1 MSEILKVR
9 VGPRWY
15 RVEIDDIN
23 TDPVKVKVNGKEF
36 EIILHDKPEVQSQMA
51 YVEQPM
57 EDSRD
62 SETDRNEKPNG
73 ISSKPLRLVESP
85 MPGTVLS
92 ISVEIGDYVSPGDDV
107 CLLESMKMRQVL
119 RSDIGCKVGSILV
132 VPGES
137 ILDGAPI
144 LGLFDV

>member
-119 RSDIGCKVGSILV
+119 RSDIAVSYTHLTLPTNSRV
-132 VPGES
+132 
-137 ILDGAPI
+137 
-144 LGLFDV
+144 

>member
-51 YVEQPM
+51 YVEQRM

-92 ISVEIGDYVSPGDDV
+92 ISVEIGDYVSPGADV

-119 RSDIGCKVGSILV
+119 RSDIGGIVGSILV

>member
-15 RVEIDDIN
+15 KVEIDDIN

-36 EIILHDKPEVQSQMA
+36 EIILHDKPELQSQMD

-62 SETDRNEKPNG
+62 SETDRYEKSNG
-73 ISSKPLRLVESP
+73 ISSKPLRLVKSP

-119 RSDIGCKVGSILV
+119 RSDIEGTVGSILV

-137 ILDGAPI
+137 ILGEAPI
-144 LGLFDV
+144 LELFDV

>member
-9 VGPRWY
+9 VGPMWY

-23 TDPVKVKVNGKEF
+23 TDPVKAKVDGKEF
-36 EIILHDKPEVQSQMA
+36 EITLHDTPQLKSQMP
-51 YVEQPM
+51 YVEEPI

-62 SETDRNEKPNG
+62 LETDRYEKPKG
-73 ISSKPLRLVESP
+73 ISSKPARLVKSP

-92 ISVEIGDYVSPGDDV
+92 ISVEIGDYVSPGADV

-119 RSDIGCKVGSILV
+119 RSDIGGIVGSILV

-144 LGLFDV
+144 LELFEV

>member
-1 MSEILKVR
+1 MSEIMKVR
-9 VGPRWY
+9 VGPMWY
-15 RVEIDDIN
+15 KVEIDDIN

-36 EIILHDKPEVQSQMA
+36 EITMHDKPELQSQRSS
-51 YVEQPM
+51 VEDPM

-62 SETDRNEKPNG
+62 SETDRVDNPIG
-73 ISSKPLRLVESP
+73 ISRKPARLFKSP

-92 ISVEIGDYVSPGDDV
+92 ISVEVGDSVSPGDDV

-119 RSDIGCKVGSILV
+119 RSDIEGTVGSILV

-137 ILDGAPI
+137 ILGEAPI
-144 LGLFDV
+144 LELFDV

>member
-15 RVEIDDIN
+15 KVEIDDIN

-36 EIILHDKPEVQSQMA
+36 EIILHDKPELQSQMD

-62 SETDRNEKPNG
+62 SETDRYEKPNG
-73 ISSKPLRLVESP
+73 ISSKPLRLVKSP

-119 RSDIGCKVGSILV
+119 RSDIGGKVGSILV

-137 ILDGAPI
+137 ILGGAPI
-144 LGLFDV
+144 LELFDV

>member
-119 RSDIGCKVGSILV
+119 RSDIGGKVGSILV

>member
-1 MSEILKVR
+1 M
-9 VGPRWY
+9 WY
-15 RVEIDDIN
+15 RVEVDDIN

-36 EIILHDKPEVQSQMA
+36 EIILHDKPELQGQMP
-51 YVEQPM
+51 YVEEPM
-57 EDSRD
+57 EDSRGL
-62 SETDRNEKPNG
+62 ETNRYEKPNG
-73 ISSKPLRLVESP
+73 IPSKPAKLVKSP

-92 ISVEIGDYVSPGDDV
+92 ISVEIGDHVSPGDDV

-119 RSDIGCKVGSILV
+119 RSDIGGKVGSILV

-144 LGLFDV
+144 LELFEV

>member
-62 SETDRNEKPNG
+62 SETDRNEKTNG
-73 ISSKPLRLVESP
+73 ISSKPLKLVESP

-119 RSDIGCKVGSILV
+119 RSDIGGKVGSILV

-144 LGLFDV
+144 LGPFDV

>member
-73 ISSKPLRLVESP
+73 ISSKPLKLVESP

-119 RSDIGCKVGSILV
+119 RSDIGGKVGSILV